1 MKKIILLAAF
11 GVAGLVSAK
20 DVDLKIEKEKSEA
33 IAASNVV
40 YENKTEDKESEDLEG
55 TCTRCVR
62 KTEMSIDPSTGET
75 TSTTIQYCYDI
86 PC

>member
-20 DVDLKIEKEKSEA
+20 DIDFKIGKEKAEA

-40 YENKTEDKESEDLEG
+40 NENKAEDRETEDLEG

-62 KTEMSIDPSTGET
+62 QIETSMDPSTGET
-75 TSTTIQYCYDI
+75 SSTTIQYCYDV